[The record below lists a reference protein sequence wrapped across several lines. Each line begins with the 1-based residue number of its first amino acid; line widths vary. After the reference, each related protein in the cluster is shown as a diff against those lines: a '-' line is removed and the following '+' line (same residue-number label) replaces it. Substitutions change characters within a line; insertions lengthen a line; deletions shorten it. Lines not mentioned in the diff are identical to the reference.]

1 MVMAIYLCCQKY
13 GLAAVVKYYGIP
25 CKSLLKGASGSHIC
39 TTRILYSLTTG
50 IPSGRSKEA
59 LQQQLTGTLFIAI
72 LKRPPSKPLITPSRD
87 FLGWQGRFFLHD
99 DHGAEATQYLS
110 AFLGGHYMH
119 SSEPVFQ
126 ALWNTY
132 NECQFVEDEGVYFKV
147 TWENS
152 MLNFILLG
160 NVLFYRNKRGEAQRR
175 SVHEVQISNLKV
187 NLKTLGSGLV
197 TSAPFAMSHSAPT
210 DGKLETSHHERPTR
224 TLSSNESESSLSR
237 GQQLASDEEIEKYRP
252 RFRGARLNAFLAFI
266 AGTGFTL
273 FGYDQGVLSA
283 LLTTESVGVSTSTQ
297 NQTNRAILN
306 STQEFGPP
314 NHATLQSLLV
324 AIYEIGCLIG
334 FVPAANQLRKL
345 WVGEKLGRRRTIAV
359 GGIIMIIGAI
369 LQTASFSYAQMLVAY
384 HAECASP
391 EKREAMGINIEGSFF
406 VKNSSAQ
413 WRAPVALQI
422 VFALV
427 MIIGVELL
435 PDSPRWLVNQGR
447 YAEALAVIS
456 ALEDKPH
463 DHPDVQRTFLA
474 IREAA
479 LTENTISKKGEPQ
492 HKFNLRELFHGGR
505 SQNFRRATLGI
516 VIQAFQQITESWQ
529 PATIGT
535 EYFLASLIAV
545 WLIEKVGRRK
555 LMIFGAIGQTITMVL
570 LAVLGSIDRSSTNL
584 VSAVLLFVF
593 NSFFAIGWLG
603 MTWLYPAE
611 ITPLRIRQPANA
623 LSTASNWAFNFMVV
637 MVTGPSFEN
646 IGYHTYT
653 VFACLN
659 AFIIPVVYF
668 YFPETAGRS
677 LEDMDVVFAQ
687 AYNEGISPVS
697 VSLRKD
703 VPPAGSPEADEILG
717 FGIRRRNNA
726 SDPSPDQT
734 RGAHMDVEKQG

>member
-1 MVMAIYLCCQKY
+1 
-13 GLAAVVKYYGIP
+13 
-25 CKSLLKGASGSHIC
+25 
-39 TTRILYSLTTG
+39 
-50 IPSGRSKEA
+50 
-59 LQQQLTGTLFIAI
+59 
-72 LKRPPSKPLITPSRD
+72 
-87 FLGWQGRFFLHD
+87 
-99 DHGAEATQYLS
+99 
-110 AFLGGHYMH
+110 
-119 SSEPVFQ
+119 
-126 ALWNTY
+126 
-132 NECQFVEDEGVYFKV
+132 
-147 TWENS
+147 
-152 MLNFILLG
+152 
-160 NVLFYRNKRGEAQRR
+160 
-175 SVHEVQISNLKV
+175 
-187 NLKTLGSGLV
+187 
-197 TSAPFAMSHSAPT
+197 MSHSAPT

-283 LLTTESVGVSTSTQ
+283 LLTTESFVKTFPQTS
-297 NQTNRAILN
+297 R
-306 STQEFGPP
+306 EFGPP

-334 FVPAANQLRKL
+334 ALSNL

-369 LQTASFSYAQMLVAY
+369 LQTASFSYAQMLVARVITGLGNGLNTSTVPAY

-391 EKREAMGINIEGSFF
+391 EKRGYLIMIEGSLITFGIMVSYWIDFGFFF

-516 VIQAFQQITESWQ
+516 VIQAFQQITGINLITYY
-529 PATIGT
+529 ATLLFERLGINDLKSRILAACNGT

>member
-1 MVMAIYLCCQKY
+1 M
-13 GLAAVVKYYGIP
+13 
-25 CKSLLKGASGSHIC
+25 
-39 TTRILYSLTTG
+39 
-50 IPSGRSKEA
+50 
-59 LQQQLTGTLFIAI
+59 
-72 LKRPPSKPLITPSRD
+72 PP
-87 FLGWQGRFFLHD
+87 
-99 DHGAEATQYLS
+99 
-110 AFLGGHYMH
+110 
-119 SSEPVFQ
+119 
-126 ALWNTY
+126 
-132 NECQFVEDEGVYFKV
+132 
-147 TWENS
+147 
-152 MLNFILLG
+152 
-160 NVLFYRNKRGEAQRR
+160 
-175 SVHEVQISNLKV
+175 
-187 NLKTLGSGLV
+187 
-197 TSAPFAMSHSAPT
+197 SAPT
-210 DGKLETSHHERPTR
+210 DGKLETSHHERVPR
-224 TLSSNESESSLSR
+224 TGSSTNGSNPSLPGSQQFGSSL
-237 GQQLASDEEIEKYRP
+237 GHQITEEDIQKYRP
-252 RFRGARLNAFLAFI
+252 RFRGAQLNGFLAFI

-283 LLTTESVGVSTSTQ
+283 LLTTESFMRTFPQTSPT
-297 NQTNRAILN
+297 T
-306 STQEFGPP
+306 GPS

-334 FVPAANQLRKL
+334 AVSNL
-345 WVGEKLGRRRTIAV
+345 WIGDRLGRRRTIAF
-359 GGIIMIIGAI
+359 GGVIMIIGAI
-369 LQTASFSYAQMLVAY
+369 LQTTSFGYAQMLVARVITGLGNGLNTSTVPAY
-384 HAECASP
+384 HAECAAP
-391 EKREAMGINIEGSFF
+391 EKRGYLIMIEGSLITFGIMVSYWIDFGFFF
-406 VKNSSAQ
+406 VKNSSVQ

-427 MIIGVELL
+427 MIIGVGFL

-447 YAEALAVIS
+447 HAEALAVIS

-479 LTENTISKKGEPQ
+479 LAEHTLSEKEKAQ
-492 HKFNLRELFHGGR
+492 HKSNLGELLHGGR

-516 VIQAFQQITESWQ
+516 VIQAFQQITGINLITYY
-529 PATIGT
+529 ATLLFERLGINDLKSRILAACNGT

-555 LMIFGAIGQTITMVL
+555 LMIFGAVGQTITMVL
-570 LAVLGSIDRSSTNL
+570 LAVLGSINRSSTNI

-637 MVTGPSFEN
+637 MVTGPSFQN

-668 YFPETAGRS
+668 YFPETAGKS

-687 AYNEGISPVS
+687 AYNEGVSPVS

-703 VPPAGSPEADEILG
+703 LPPAGSPEADGILG
-717 FGIRRRNNA
+717 FGVRQRKTN
-726 SDPSPDQT
+726 SGLSPSRTDGTQV
-734 RGAHMDVEKQG
+734 DVEKQE